1 MAEPNPN
8 GANGTQSDPREETC
22 WKIYVENL
30 AKGKENAYQA
40 AIEAGYS
47 KDHAENITLQGW
59 FKERKA
65 KLKRKE
71 MLSKAERN
79 LDKVLDLDEFENE
92 KINPQL
98 LKIKTDVSTTIVKT
112 LGREDYSERTET
124 DITSGGLPIPL
135 LGGQSNGETN
145 NSDKETP
152 EAKEE
157 D

>member
-40 AIEAGYS
+40 AIEAGYEECTA
-47 KDHAENITLQGW
+47 KQITVRSW
-59 FKERKA
+59 FLERKA

-71 MLSKAERN
+71 MLNKAERN
-79 LDKVLDLDEFENE
+79 LDKVLDLDEFEND

-112 LGREDYSERTET
+112 LGKEEYSERSEHTGK
-124 DITSGGLPIPL
+124 DGKDLFPKPL
-135 LGGQSNGETN
+135 LDNVRN
-145 NSDKETP
+145 NDSIKEDFSA
-152 EAKEE
+152 E
-157 D
+157 